1 MPCSDGLSYGTQTVY
16 VESGNQTSRLCA
28 VFKVLE
34 HQGNLIQTLQ
44 KADWKEA
51 GVSLESTLQ
60 WWERHKRDDKA
71 RKAAEQAAAKRKRER
86 HEALM
91 SLTPR
96 QRKALGL

>member
-1 MPCSDGLSYGTQTVY
+1 MPCSDGLLNSTQTVY

-34 HQGNLIQTLQ
+34 QQGNLIQTLQ

-51 GVSLESTLQ
+51 GVSLESTLK
-60 WWERHKRDDKA
+60 WWERHKKEDKA
-71 RKAAEQAAAKRKRER
+71 RQAAEHAAAKRKRER
-86 HEALM
+86 REALM